1 MTAYVI
7 REILSAHP
15 STSFDGEGVRLCFFD
30 AVDDKTAQRRRVQL
44 LQDRYPEH
52 EFYKLVPVERD

>member
-15 STSFDGEGVRLCFFD
+15 STSFDGEGVRLIFFE
-30 AVDDKTAQRRRVQL
+30 AADDKEAQDRRVEL
-44 LQDRYPEH
+44 LRMRYPEH
-52 EFYKLVPVERD
+52 EFYKLVPVEMD